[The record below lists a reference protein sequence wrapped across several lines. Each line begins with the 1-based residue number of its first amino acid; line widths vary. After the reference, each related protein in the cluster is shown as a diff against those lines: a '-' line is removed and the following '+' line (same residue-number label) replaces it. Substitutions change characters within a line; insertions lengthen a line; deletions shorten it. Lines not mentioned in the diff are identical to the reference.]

1 MSAQP
6 HLHTVPDIDR
16 SIRYRRRLRDMNP
29 LPVFL
34 AEQRAEADRRHR
46 TLVQL
51 EALFHETPIWCVRQR
66 WFIRKAIAS
75 HLPSMWSWS

>member
-6 HLHTVPDIDR
+6 NLHIVPEIDH
-16 SIRYRRRLRDMNP
+16 SIRRRRQIRAL
-29 LPVFL
+29 LPSIL

-51 EALFHETPIWCVRQR
+51 EALFAETPIWCVRER
-66 WFIRKAIAS
+66 WAIRRAITR

>member
-6 HLHTVPDIDR
+6 ELHVVPDIDR

-34 AEQRAEADRRHR
+34 AERRAEEDRRHR

-51 EALFHETPIWCVRQR
+51 EALFNETPIWC
-66 WFIRKAIAS
+66 IRERRAIRRAIAR

>member
-6 HLHTVPDIDR
+6 DLHVVPEIDH
-16 SIRYRRRLRDMNP
+16 SIRRRRAIREM
-29 LPVFL
+29 LPAIL

-51 EALFHETPIWCVRQR
+51 EALFQETPIWCVRER
-66 WFIRKAIAS
+66 WAIRRAIAR

>member
-1 MSAQP
+1 MLP
-6 HLHTVPDIDR
+6 
-16 SIRYRRRLRDMNP
+16 SII
-29 LPVFL
+29 

-51 EALFHETPIWCVRQR
+51 EALFHETPIWC
-66 WFIRKAIAS
+66 IRERLAIRRAIAR